1 MKSTTH
7 SGQKSEN
14 SSGSSSSLSS
24 SETEESSDESQF
36 GILEGENK
44 PISSIISQTL
54 NCPTLTTIKCNN
66 PEISHST
73 YQTTYEIGLSLKRTL
88 PIIE

>member
-14 SSGSSSSLSS
+14 SSGSSSRS
-24 SETEESSDESQF
+24 SETDSSDDSQF
-36 GILEGENK
+36 GILGGENK
-44 PISSIISQTL
+44 PISSIISQSL

-73 YQTTYEIGLSLKRTL
+73 YQTNYDVGLSLKRT